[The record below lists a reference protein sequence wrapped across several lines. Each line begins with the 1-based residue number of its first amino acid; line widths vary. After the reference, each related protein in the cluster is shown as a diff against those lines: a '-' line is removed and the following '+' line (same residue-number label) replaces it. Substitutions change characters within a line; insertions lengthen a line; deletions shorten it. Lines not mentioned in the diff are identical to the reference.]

1 MHKLI
6 EQLEKNESI
15 QAPDWAPFV
24 KTGVHKERPPV
35 QDNWWHIR
43 CASVLKKVAKHG
55 PIGTNSLA
63 KMYGGRQNRGVRPD
77 IKRPGSRNIVRKCL
91 QQLEAAGLV
100 HPNKLGNKSGK
111 IITAQGKKL
120 LQDTLGGNE

>member
-1 MHKLI
+1 MDKLV
-6 EQLEKNESI
+6 EQLEKTDSI
-15 QAPDWAPFV
+15 QAPEWAPFV

-77 IKRPGSRNIVRKCL
+77 IKKPGSRNIVRKCL

-100 HPNKLGNKSGK
+100 HANTQGNKAGK
-111 IITAQGKKL
+111 IVTAQGKKL
-120 LQDTLGGNE
+120 LQETMGGNE